1 MSSQANPVGPS
12 FRVVDGSYLR
22 LRHTPFIPDLL
33 VGTQPPDV
41 ELHLTAQ
48 GNVDW
53 LL

>member
-12 FRVVDGSYLR
+12 FRIMDGSDLR
-22 LRHTPFIPDLL
+22 LRHTPFVPDLL
-33 VGTQPPDV
+33 VVTQPPDV
-41 ELHLTAQ
+41 ELHFTAR